1 MADKKEYKDRQKVV
15 DKLVPIWK
23 EFRVE
28 WMKSKEDIDSLGNVG
43 IKKMLT
49 GELGNDPCMK
59 MLKKV
64 VNDIRLV
71 CPEAL
76 DA

>member
-28 WMKSKEDIDSLGNVG
+28 WMKSKEDIDSLGNAG
-43 IKKMLT
+43 IKKML
-49 GELGNDPCMK
+49 K
-59 MLKKV
+59 SSS
-64 VNDIRLV
+64 
-71 CPEAL
+71 
-76 DA
+76 